1 MLGLGNALTRS
12 INFGLVEQTLFSN
25 YPQLGGFGQVG
36 IVSQVTVD
44 ETTGIATVWEVLP
57 MSILIPSGNESYYS
71 DTVANAYNYVYTDF
85 EYIKDG
91 TVYDNFTLCDTAI
104 SDGFYSYWR
113 DNQDKFDDGFYF
125 FPNQLSRVSSDLIL
139 SGGTAINDGTVGSY
153 SNSHIVS
160 TNNMFSVDGQ
170 VTYYSVN
177 DVDVS
182 GNFHVLAARS
192 YTIQLQY
199 KDALNIEPI
208 AIATKAVEDL
218 DNDRYEY
225 LRGELN
231 QQSTSITGY
240 VPEVIHGMTGNSSLI
255 VQARNHQILFNV
267 TLNVSADSISD
278 LVLNK
283 LSTVEQPWWNSNE
296 QIFLKCTVG
305 HAGNSD
311 FTFNQLLNIKKGDNP
326 DVVMDFV
333 LPMRKVKQSD
343 INQTLTQYAYLQDG
357 LLAGVNYYKISWVA
371 ELDVRQMSSLPFVF
385 APSGAGFVSVGLEYF
400 DGITVEEIAL
410 ALANQSIGEWHYDK
424 GFDSPLPSN
433 RWWSVFRIRDLSFF
447 TSARPESEKIDIPV
461 DMQNV
466 TVPMYPNVNYAGA
479 VIDYGKDLDDGD
491 LQWTFKEYIE
501 KVAGAGNDADSDYI
515 NR

>member
-12 INFGLVEQTLFSN
+12 INFGLVDQTLFSN
-25 YPQLGGFGQVG
+25 YPQLGDAGQVG
-36 IVSQVTVD
+36 IVSQVVVD

-57 MSILIPSGNESYYS
+57 MSILIPSGSESYYS

-85 EYIKDG
+85 KYIKNG
-91 TVYDNFTLCDTAI
+91 NVYENFTLCDTAVA
-104 SDGFYSYWR
+104 DGFYSYWR
-113 DNQDKFDDGFYF
+113 NNQDKFDEGFYF
-125 FPNQLSRVSSDLIL
+125 FPNQLSRQTSDLVL
-139 SGGTAINDGTVGSY
+139 VGGGPINNNTVESY
-153 SNSHIVS
+153 SNSHVVN
-160 TNNMFSVDGQ
+160 TNNMFSVDDQ
-170 VTYYSVN
+170 VTYYPVN
-177 DVDVS
+177 DFDVS
-182 GNFHVLAARS
+182 ENFHVLAARS
-192 YTIQLQY
+192 YTVQLQY

-208 AIATKAVEDL
+208 TVATKAVEDL

-225 LRGELN
+225 QRGELN

-240 VPEVIHGMTGNSSLI
+240 VPEVLHGMTGNSSLI

-267 TLNVSADSISD
+267 TLNVPADSVSD
-278 LVLNK
+278 LILNK
-283 LSTVEQPWWNSNE
+283 LLTVEQPWWNSNE

-311 FTFNQLLNIKKGDNP
+311 FTFNQLLPIKKGDVH

-343 INQTLTQYAYLQDG
+343 INNTLTQYVYLQDG
-357 LLAGVNYYKISWVA
+357 LLAGANYYKISWVA
-371 ELDVRQMSSLPFVF
+371 ELDVRQMSSLPFVV
-385 APSGAGFVSVGLEYF
+385 APSGGGSVAIGAEYF
-400 DGITVEEIAL
+400 DNITLDERL
-410 ALANQSIGEWHYDK
+410 SALANQSIGEWHYDK

-433 RWWSVFRIRDLSFF
+433 RWWSVFRIRNLSFF

-479 VIDYGKDLDDGD
+479 IIDYGKDLDDQD
-491 LQWTFKEYIE
+491 LQWTFKDYIE

-515 NR
+515 DR